1 MKNQETKDLKFIKSN
16 IGNLVYDNSCI
27 HVSVSCSIPVHKY
40 SDIPVYSFE
49 EVSSTN
55 AIAKELAEN
64 RENHAVPHGT
74 VVLANSQTS
83 GRGRLGRSFESPDGS
98 GLYMSIVLR
107 PYNKQR
113 EFDNSISDI
122 FDPALVTVAAGVA
135 VVHALKNVCG
145 IDANIKWVNDILI
158 DDKKLCGI
166 LAEGVIDACSGML
179 NAIVLGIGIN
189 LRAPET
195 GYPNDVS
202 SIITTVEDA
211 INKRSNTDNRSTSAV
226 RFTQGDTVHLRNL
239 LAADITVKLLDLLKY
254 DGHTSNPSNGNSD
267 TCSYN
272 RSSLIE
278 EYKALC
284 STIGKNILVYK
295 HGLSGDSLPARALDI
310 DENGGLMV
318 EYDTNTSKIETLTF
332 GEISIRPQK
341 RCTH

>member
-1 MKNQETKDLKFIKSN
+1 MKNQEIKDLKFIKSN
-16 IGNLVYDNSCI
+16 IGNLVYDNACM
-27 HVSVSCSIPVHKY
+27 HVHVPCSIPAHEY
-40 SDIPVYSFE
+40 SDIPVYIFE

-64 RENHAVPHGT
+64 CENCAAPHGT
-74 VVLANSQTS
+74 VAIANSQTS

-107 PYNKQR
+107 PCNKQR
-113 EFDNSISDI
+113 ECDNSVSNI

-135 VVHALKNVCG
+135 VAHSLKNVCCL
-145 IDANIKWVNDILI
+145 DANIKWVNDILI
-158 DDKKLCGI
+158 DEKKLCGI
-166 LAEGVIDACSGML
+166 LAEGVIDAYSGRL

-189 LRAPET
+189 LRVPET

-211 INKRSNTDNRSTSAV
+211 INKRSNTNNRSMSAV
-226 RFTQGDTVHLRNL
+226 RFTHDDTVHLRNL

-254 DGHTSNPSNGNSD
+254 DEHTSNPINENSD
-267 TCSYN
+267 KYSYN
-272 RSSLIE
+272 RSRLIE

-295 HGLSGDSLPARALDI
+295 HGLSGDSLPARAVDI
-310 DENGGLMV
+310 DENGGLIV

-341 RCTH
+341 A